1 MRVRSV
7 ATGFSCYNLAAV
19 LCRRRSSL
27 VFFPKDNVLECP
39 GEPQGSCGICV
50 GCCINTTFEAVLV

>member
-7 ATGFSCYNLAAV
+7 AAGFSCYNLAAV

-27 VFFPKDNVLECP
+27 VFFQKTMCWSVPVSLK
-39 GEPQGSCGICV
+39 
-50 GCCINTTFEAVLV
+50 VLVGFVWAVV

>member
-1 MRVRSV
+1 MLPPVSHV
-7 ATGFSCYNLAAV
+7 IILLPFCAEGGVVS
-19 LCRRRSSL
+19 
-27 VFFPKDNVLECP
+27 FFPKDNVLECP